1 MSLAANMKL
10 LGEDMISSQKARIK
24 NLKELK
30 KEVRE
35 LLTDFR
41 EELKELK
48 KEVRELLTDFRE
60 ERAAARAIWLHTL
73 EILAKIRMGKIDP

>member
-10 LGEDMISSQKARIK
+10 LGKDMISSQKARIK

-41 EELKELK
+41 E
-48 KEVRELLTDFRE
+48 D
-60 ERAAARAIWLHTL
+60 RAAARAIWLHTL

>member
-41 EELKELK
+41 E
-48 KEVRELLTDFRE
+48 D
-60 ERAAARAIWLHTL
+60 RAAARAIWLNTL